1 METNEY
7 NIKNFTTEE
16 MYDILDVMP
25 TVSDVELEA
34 RIIQKINDYKDDQ
47 QIYNFFLDM
56 YDVFFD
62 KEQLKTPSPQTQDPN
77 EYEPPTFDPPAQ
89 TVAPEVIYAN
99 ADQTVAL
106 TNNLVFSKDN
116 LNPLLNQTIKKIV
129 SIDSQYRSS
138 QYPYSTNFMFD
149 LSDPLRDVVSL
160 KLYSVQIPY
169 TWYTINKDYGS
180 NFIYF
185 KGTSPGI
192 DNGNFNYIIDISA
205 GNYDAADLIKT
216 VNASLQQKIAANP
229 DIDFG
234 MTDISYNTFTS
245 TSTINVEISKY
256 FTETSYYVSFPT
268 FINPITNPSAID
280 RSKTLPGYLGFDMS
294 NIPINAIYSVNN
306 VLPFTEDTAT
316 GDENNSIYTLDN
328 SNNYFNII
336 QYTDVSSVIQT
347 IPIAFTLATNNSY
360 SRNQLQTDMNNQL
373 QTNAYLYAGSLTRSN
388 RTDAPYSYFA
398 MTLTLNQ
405 KTTSN
410 RTNAK
415 LAVQFPTENA
425 SLFPVWTGSNSCF
438 YFDPSFVEVSDLIG
452 EAELLTSSF
461 DVSQNPTIYLQCTQL
476 GYVSALNDYQI
487 DVPNAPNPSVGY
499 TLTEYAAEINDA
511 IKTTNELTKSP
522 VNPTGELGTSNFALV
537 EAIPTFTFDINKTF
551 TTKNYKVDFTDS
563 VLNYFFGTTYN
574 GTDLSGNLGTGFT
587 TFDGELAISSSYQI
601 PVDPSNNQFTIPKH
615 VMTIL
620 PQSIYGNA
628 NADPFEIVFV
638 YTLSTRTTLS
648 EDNTVLSY
656 TDHVDLEADINKSIS
671 LFFDQNG
678 ESPLIGTNILYV
690 GISGS
695 FYNETITIN
704 VFKNITQ
711 NGYTSIMYDLS
722 GGTVPVFGAGNSWN
736 KYLNLTNLNGEYILS
751 DYTVA
756 GEPISRYTGSL
767 IVVSEILTLYDN
779 SNNFFYVKPLP
790 NADGLY
796 TATNANDIRIDLPAT
811 TYTTTIQLLDAM
823 NLAFANN
830 AATQGTVVSIE
841 TIGPSQYI
849 KMRMNV
855 NKKYTAADFSVVFYD
870 TVSFVR
876 CYVGESSVRNTTWDT
891 TLGWIL
897 GFKQEQTYPLQN
909 YLNADTQVATITG
922 DTSVNVNLYNYLLIS
937 LDDFNQ
943 NRLNDGVVTI
953 TNNQINLP
961 LPSYASMSNF
971 TCDICGNKI
980 STGST
985 SVASNNLTTNQIY
998 SLNQILN
1005 AQQNQPK
1012 KYTTGPFVKDVF
1024 AFIPLKVA
1032 GLKNGQTY
1040 VETSGQLQQQE
1051 RLYFGPVNIHK
1062 MSITL
1067 YNDKGT
1073 IMDLNGTDF
1082 SFSFVCEQLYQKQ
1095 KI

>member
-1 METNEY
+1 
-7 NIKNFTTEE
+7 

-25 TVSDVELEA
+25 TVFDVELEA
-34 RIIQKINDYKDDQ
+34 RIIQKINEFQDDEK
-47 QIYNFFLDM
+47 IYRFFLDM

-62 KEQLKTPSPQTQDPN
+62 KEQLKTPTPQTQDPN
-77 EYEPPTFDPPAQ
+77 EYQTPSFDPQPQ
-89 TVAPEVIYAN
+89 TVAPEVIYSN
-99 ADQTVAL
+99 ADRTVAL

-149 LSDPLRDVVSL
+149 LSEPLKDVVSL

-180 NFIYF
+180 NFIYL

-205 GNYDAADLIKT
+205 GNYNATELVKT
-216 VNASLQQKIAANP
+216 VNTSLQQKKAANT

-234 MTDISYNTFTS
+234 ITDISYNNFTS
-245 TSTINVEISKY
+245 TSTITVEISKY

-268 FINPITNPSAID
+268 FINPITNPSPEA

-306 VLPFTEDTAT
+306 VLPIKSATAT

-336 QYTDVSSVIQT
+336 QYTDASSVIQT
-347 IPIAFTLATNNSY
+347 IPITFTLATNNSY
-360 SRNQLQTDMNNQL
+360 SRNQLQNDMNNQL
-373 QTNAYLYAGSLTRSN
+373 QTNVYLYASSLTRTD
-388 RTDAPYSYFA
+388 RTDISFSYFA
-398 MTLTLNQ
+398 MNLTLNQ

-415 LAVQFPTENA
+415 LAVSFPTENA
-425 SLFPVWTGSNSCF
+425 SLFPVWTGANSCF

-476 GYVSALNDYQI
+476 GYVSALNDYRI
-487 DVPNAPNPSVGY
+487 DVPNAPNALVGY
-499 TLTEYAAEINDA
+499 TLTEYAYEINNA
-511 IKTTNELTKSP
+511 IATTNEATKSL
-522 VNPTGELGTSNFALV
+522 VNPTGELGTSSFALV
-537 EAIPTFTFDINKTF
+537 EAIPTFTFDINRTF
-551 TTKNYKVDFTDS
+551 TTQNYRFDFTNS
-563 VLNYFFGTTYN
+563 VLDHFYDLSGS
-574 GTDLSGNLGTGFT
+574 DLSGNLTNNS
-587 TFDGELAISSSYQI
+587 TFDFFSVSNSSYTI
-601 PVDPSNNQFTIPKH
+601 PVDPDNPQYTIPKY

-620 PQSIYGNA
+620 PNPSYGNV
-628 NADPFEIVFV
+628 NADPFEIIFV
-638 YTLSTRTTLS
+638 PLRATLSPDTQFYI
-648 EDNTVLSY
+648 Y
-656 TDHVDLEADINKSIS
+656 TDHTVLEADINYSIS
-671 LFFDQNG
+671 LFVDQNG
-678 ESPLIGTNILYV
+678 ETPLIGTNILYM
-690 GISGS
+690 GIVNIGGTNYYKDTVS
-695 FYNETITIN
+695 IN

-711 NGYTSIMYDLS
+711 NGYTSIMYDDLS
-722 GGTVPVFGAGNSWN
+722 GVPYYGPDNSWK
-736 KYLNLTNLNGEYILS
+736 KYLSFANDDYILA
-751 DYTVA
+751 DYTVS
-756 GEPISRYTGSL
+756 GDPISRYTGSL
-767 IVVSEILTLYDN
+767 TVVSEILTLYDN

-830 AATQGTVVSIE
+830 VATQGTTVSIQ
-841 TIGPSQYI
+841 TIGQYQYI

-876 CYVGESSVRNTTWDT
+876 CYVGEASVRNTTWDT

-909 YLNADTQVATITG
+909 YINTDTQVATITG

-985 SVASNNLTTNQIY
+985 SVASNNLTSNQIY

-1032 GLKNGQTY
+1032 GLQNGQTY

>member
-1 METNEY
+1 
-7 NIKNFTTEE
+7 

-34 RIIQKINDYKDDQ
+34 KIIQNINNNKDDEK
-47 QIYNFFLDM
+47 IYRFFLDM

-62 KEQLKTPSPQTQDPN
+62 KEQLKTSLSSQTQTQDPN
-77 EYEPPTFDPPAQ
+77 EYQTPSFDPQPQ
-89 TVAPEVIYAN
+89 TVAPEVIYSN
-99 ADQTVAL
+99 ADRTVAL

-129 SIDSQYRSS
+129 SIDSQYRSL

-149 LSDPLRDVVSL
+149 LSEPLKDVVSL

-180 NFIYF
+180 NFIYL

-205 GNYDAADLIKT
+205 GNYNATDLVKT
-216 VNASLQQKIAANP
+216 VNTSLQQKKAANP

-234 MTDISYNTFTS
+234 ITDISYNTFTS
-245 TSTINVEISKY
+245 TSTITVEISKY

-268 FINPITNPSAID
+268 FINPILNPSPEA
-280 RSKTLPGYLGFDMS
+280 RSYTIPGYLGFDMS
-294 NIPINAIYSVNN
+294 YIPINAIYSVNN
-306 VLPFTEDTAT
+306 VLPYKSLTAT
-316 GDENNSIYTLDN
+316 GDENNSIYTIDN

-336 QYTDVSSVIQT
+336 QYTDLSSVIQT
-347 IPIAFTLATNNSY
+347 IPIGFTLANGSY
-360 SRNQLQTDMNNQL
+360 SRNQLQNDMNNQL
-373 QTNAYLYAGSLTRSN
+373 QTNAYLYASSMTRTD
-388 RTDAPYSYFA
+388 RTDAPFSYYA
-398 MTLTLNQ
+398 MNLTLNQ

-410 RTNAK
+410 RTDAK
-415 LAVQFPTENA
+415 LAVSFPQENA
-425 SLFPVWTGSNSCF
+425 SLFPVWTGTNSCF

-461 DVSQNPTIYLQCTQL
+461 IIDNNPTIHLQCTQS
-476 GYVSALNDYQI
+476 GYISALNDYYINVQ
-487 DVPNAPNPSVGY
+487 NAPNTFVGY
-499 TLTEYAAEINDA
+499 TLTEYTKAINDA
-511 IKTTNELTKSP
+511 IKITDATTNYTD
-522 VNPTGELGTSNFALV
+522 LGTSNFALV

-563 VLNYFFGTTYN
+563 VLNHFFQTTYN
-574 GTDLSGNLGTGFT
+574 GADLSGNLPNSTSTTGFT
-587 TFDGELAISSSYQI
+587 FDSYLAPNSSYPI
-601 PVDPSNNQFTIPKH
+601 SVDPDNPQFTIPKN
-615 VMTIL
+615 VMTIF
-620 PQSIYGNA
+620 PQPIYGNA

-638 YTLSTRTTLS
+638 YTLSARTTLV
-648 EDNTVLSY
+648 NNILSY
-656 TDHVDLEADINKSIS
+656 TDHTDLEADINTSIS
-671 LFFDQNG
+671 LFIDQNG
-678 ESPLIGTNILYV
+678 ETPLIGTNIVYGGIV
-690 GISGS
+690 NISGNS
-695 FYNETITIN
+695 FYKETITIN
-704 VFKNITQ
+704 AFKNITQ

-722 GGTVPVFGAGNSWN
+722 GGTVPLFGVDNSWN
-736 KYLNLTNLNGEYILS
+736 KYLSFTNPNGEYVLA
-751 DYTVA
+751 DYTVV
-756 GEPISRYTGSL
+756 GQPISQYTGTL
-767 IVVSEILTLYDN
+767 TVIGETLTLYDN

-790 NADGLY
+790 NADGLH
-796 TATNANDIRIDLPAT
+796 TTTTANDIRIDLPAT

-823 NLAFANN
+823 NLAFKNN
-830 AATQGTVVSIE
+830 AATQGTIVSIE
-841 TIGPSQYI
+841 TIGQFQYI
-849 KMRMNV
+849 KLRMNV
-855 NKKYTAADFSVVFYD
+855 NKKYEAKDFSIVFYD

-897 GFKQEQTYPLQN
+897 GFKQEQTYPLKN
-909 YLNADTQVATITG
+909 YINANTQVATITG

-953 TNNQINLP
+953 TNHQINLP

-1032 GLKNGQTY
+1032 GLQNGQTY